1 MRKINLSSI
10 KQIDWVGLA
19 RKNRYSLVSILILA
33 GYFYAVF
40 WAVSFVV
47 VSVREAFSLD
57 SETAAKQVVTFD
69 LKSYEKVKRRI
80 GE

>member
-1 MRKINLSSI
+1 M
-10 KQIDWVGLA
+10 GLA
-19 RKNRYSLVSILILA
+19 KKNRYSLASVLILA

-40 WAVSFVV
+40 WSVSFVV

-57 SETAAKQVVTFD
+57 AETAARQVVTFD
-69 LKSYEKVKRRI
+69 IKSYEKVKRRI

>member
-1 MRKINLSSI
+1 MRININQI

-19 RKNRYSLVSILILA
+19 KKNRYSLVSVLILV

-47 VSVREAFSLD
+47 VGVRDAFSLD
-57 SETAAKQVVTFD
+57 PETAARQVVTFD
-69 LKSYEKVKRRI
+69 LKSYEKVTRRI

>member
-1 MRKINLSSI
+1 MRININQI

-19 RKNRYSLVSILILA
+19 KKNRYSLVSVLILV

-47 VSVREAFSLD
+47 VGVRDAFSLD
-57 SETAAKQVVTFD
+57 PETAARQVVTFD
-69 LKSYEKVKRRI
+69 LKSYEKVARRI
-80 GE
+80 GK

>member
-1 MRKINLSSI
+1 MKINLNNI
-10 KQIDWVGLA
+10 RQIDWVGLA
-19 RKNRYSLVSILILA
+19 KKNRYSLLSVLILT

-40 WAVSFVV
+40 WAISFVV

-57 SETAAKQVVTFD
+57 PETAAKQVVTFD
-69 LKSYEKVKRRI
+69 LKSYEKVARRI

>member
-1 MRKINLSSI
+1 MRININQI
-10 KQIDWVGLA
+10 KQIDWIGLA
-19 RKNRYSLVSILILA
+19 KKNRYSLVSVLILA

-40 WAVSFVV
+40 WAISFVV

-57 SETAAKQVVTFD
+57 PETAAKQVVTFD
-69 LKSYEKVKRRI
+69 LKNYEKVSRRI

>member
-1 MRKINLSSI
+1 M
-10 KQIDWVGLA
+10 GLA
-19 RKNRYSLVSILILA
+19 KKNRYSLASVLILA

-40 WAVSFVV
+40 WSVSFVV

-57 SETAAKQVVTFD
+57 AETAAKQVVTFD
-69 LKSYEKVKRRI
+69 LKNYEKVSRRI

>member
-1 MRKINLSSI
+1 MKINLDSI

-19 RKNRYSLVSILILA
+19 KKNRYSLVSVLILA

-47 VSVREAFSLD
+47 VSVREAFSFD
-57 SETAAKQVVTFD
+57 QETVAKQVVTFD
-69 LKSYEKVKRRI
+69 LKSYEKVARRI
-80 GE
+80 GK

>member
-1 MRKINLSSI
+1 M
-10 KQIDWVGLA
+10 GLA
-19 RKNRYSLVSILILA
+19 KKNRYSLVSVLILA

-57 SETAAKQVVTFD
+57 AETAARQVVTFD
-69 LKSYEKVKRRI
+69 IKSYEKVSRRI

>member
-47 VSVREAFSLD
+47 MSVRDAFSLD
-57 SETAAKQVVTFD
+57 SETAARQVVTFD
-69 LKSYEKVKRRI
+69 IESYKKVSRRV